1 MKKLLV
7 TVIAGAMLLLAACGQ
22 KEKNV
27 EGTLPEI
34 MAKVYAGTEND
45 MPPSLAQ
52 MEVTDENKAY
62 YFGTDDIEFKEAL
75 ASEPMISSI
84 AHSVVLV
91 RLNEDQDA
99 EEVKKTIKENVNPAK
114 WVCVQVE
121 EQNVHVESKGDLVIL
136 IMDNIKPDK
145 LLENF
150 KAL

>member
-1 MKKLLV
+1 MKKVL
-7 TVIAGAMLLLAACGQ
+7 IAVLAAAMMMLAACGQ

-27 EGTLPEI
+27 EGTLSEI

-45 MPPSLAQ
+45 MPMLSQ
-52 MEVTDENKAY
+52 MEVTGENKAY

-91 RLNEDQDA
+91 RLNEGQDA
-99 EEVKKTIKENVNPAK
+99 EAVKKTIKENVNPAK
-114 WVCVQVE
+114 WVCVSVE

-136 IMDNIKPDK
+136 IMDNNKPDK

>member
-1 MKKLLV
+1 MKKVLMAVLAV
-7 TVIAGAMLLLAACGQ
+7 SVMLLAACGQ

-27 EGTLPEI
+27 EGTLSEI
-34 MAKVYAGTEND
+34 MTKVYAGTEND
-45 MPPSLAQ
+45 MPMLSQ
-52 MEVTDENKAY
+52 TEVTDENKAY

-75 ASEPMISSI
+75 ASEPMMSSI

-91 RLNEDQDA
+91 RLNEGQDA
-99 EEVKKTIKENVNPAK
+99 EAVKKTIKENVNPAK
-114 WVCVQVE
+114 WVCVSVE

-136 IMDNIKPDK
+136 IMDNNKPDK

>member
-1 MKKLLV
+1 MKKVLV
-7 TVIAGAMLLLAACGQ
+7 AVLAAAMMMLAACGQ

-27 EGTLPEI
+27 EGTLSEI

-45 MPPSLAQ
+45 MPGLSQ

-91 RLNEDQDA
+91 RLNEGQDA
-99 EEVKKTIKENVNPAK
+99 EAVKKTIKENVNPAK
-114 WVCVQVE
+114 WVCVNVE

-136 IMDNIKPDK
+136 IMDNNKPDK

>member
-1 MKKLLV
+1 MKKLL
-7 TVIAGAMLLLAACGQ
+7 IAVLATATLMLAACGQ

-34 MAKVYAGTEND
+34 MGKVYAGTEDN
-45 MPPSLAQ
+45 MPMLAQ
-52 MEVTDENKAY
+52 TEVTDEYKEY
-62 YFGTDDIEFKEAL
+62 YFGAADIEYKEAL

-91 RLNEDQDA
+91 RLNEGQDA
-99 EEVKKTIKENVNPAK
+99 EEVKKTIKDNVNPRK
-114 WVCVQVE
+114 WVCVEVE
-121 EQNVHVESKGDLVIL
+121 PQNVHVESKGDLVIL
-136 IMDNIKPDK
+136 IMDNNEPAK

>member
-7 TVIAGAMLLLAACGQ
+7 TVLAGAMLLLAACGQ

-27 EGTLPEI
+27 EGTLTEI
-34 MAKVYAGTEND
+34 MSNFYDWKDND
-45 MPPSLAQ
+45 MPDLMQ
-52 MEVTDENKAY
+52 TEVNDENKAY

-75 ASEPMISSI
+75 ASEPMINAI

-91 RLNEDQDA
+91 RLNEGQDA

-136 IMDNIKPDK
+136 IMDNTKPDK

>member
-7 TVIAGAMLLLAACGQ
+7 TVLAGAMLLLAACGQ

-27 EGTLPEI
+27 EGTLTEI

-45 MPPSLAQ
+45 MPDLMQ
-52 MEVTDENKAY
+52 TEVNDENKAY

-75 ASEPMISSI
+75 ASEPMINAI

-91 RLNEDQDA
+91 RLNEGQDA

-136 IMDNIKPDK
+136 IMDNSKPDK

>member
-7 TVIAGAMLLLAACGQ
+7 TVLAGAMLLLAACGQ

-27 EGTLPEI
+27 EGTLTEI
-34 MAKVYAGTEND
+34 MTKVYAGTEND
-45 MPPSLAQ
+45 MPNLMQ
-52 MEVTDENKAY
+52 TEVNDENKAY

-75 ASEPMISSI
+75 ASEPMINAI

-91 RLNEDQDA
+91 RLNEGQDA

-136 IMDNIKPDK
+136 IMDNNKPDK

>member
-1 MKKLLV
+1 MP
-7 TVIAGAMLLLAACGQ
+7 GR
-22 KEKNV
+22 
-27 EGTLPEI
+27 
-34 MAKVYAGTEND
+34 TEVN
-45 MPPSLAQ
+45 
-52 MEVTDENKAY
+52 DENKAY

-75 ASEPMISSI
+75 ASEPMINAI

-91 RLNEDQDA
+91 RLNEGQDA

-136 IMDNIKPDK
+136 IMDNTKPDK